1 MRRYYTVVYSPTAL
15 RRLAECW
22 LENPAVRQE
31 IADASDEI
39 EAALMQRPHSI
50 GEQVSP
56 RARLVVRPP
65 LAVLFRVVDD
75 DRQVRVIHLK
85 FWDE

>member
-1 MRRYYTVVYSPTAL
+1 MRRYTVVYSLMSL
-15 RRLAECW
+15 RRLAESW
-22 LENPAVRQE
+22 LDNPAVRQE

-39 EAALMQRPHSI
+39 EAALLDRPHAV
-50 GEQVSP
+50 GEPVSP

-65 LAVLFRVVDD
+65 LAVLFRILEE

-85 FWDE
+85 FWDD